1 MIETALVEL
10 IDRATAECFEQQRAD
25 LHNRLRQIRTRVLDP
40 TQLVLVVGESKQG
53 KSALV
58 NAMVNAPVCASGDDV
73 TTAVPTLVRYAD
85 EPTALLIE
93 HEPRQGP
100 AALDRM
106 PVPIEQVR
114 EHLDRALELGR
125 PVTRGEVGI
134 PRAVLQNGLALM
146 DTPGVGSVSSSLT
159 ATTLAV
165 VAEADALLMV
175 SDATQELTTN
185 ELSFLKQATALC
197 PNVALVLPK
206 IDRTPHW
213 RKVLE
218 VNRRHLENAG
228 ISAKLFPVSS
238 NIRMR
243 AMQAKNSTLN
253 AESGFPPLLEYL
265 QTELAGKHEQFTR
278 RLVAHNVSEALTQV
292 NDSLKA
298 ELAAQNPRTAAE
310 TLVELETAQRRAED
324 LRRVSNR
331 WQKALNDGISELY
344 ADIEFDFRERSW
356 AVMHEANEIFET
368 ADPLVVWDEFREW
381 LADRLTD
388 AIVETFQWLEERR
401 AQLAEAVAEEMR
413 AEHGANAPELD
424 RIRPPDPL
432 DEVPEV
438 KLPARS
444 EYKRSDQLLTGLR
457 GSYGG
462 VLMFGMMT
470 SLGLGLG
477 LFNVVSIS
485 AGVLIGVK
493 SLDEE
498 KDSRLR
504 RRQAEVKTSVQRHVE
519 QVIFHVN
526 REAKTTI
533 RTVHRGLHSH
543 YMQITE
549 DAQNEVSRSIQ
560 EIKRS
565 AERSAVDRD
574 QRAREIR
581 QKLED
586 ITSLRR
592 QVTMLTQKRITAA

>member
-10 IDRATAECFEQQRAD
+10 IDRATAECAEQQRAD

-58 NAMVNAPVCASGDDV
+58 NAIVNAPVCASGDDV
-73 TTAVPTLVRYAD
+73 TTVVPTLVRYAD

-106 PVPIEQVR
+106 PVPVERVR
-114 EHLDRALELGR
+114 EHLDRALALGR

-159 ATTLAV
+159 ATTLTV

-197 PNVALVLPK
+197 PNIALVLPK

-218 VNRRHLENAG
+218 TNRKHLENAG
-228 ISAKLFPVSS
+228 IAAKIFPVSAS
-238 NIRMR
+238 IRMR
-243 AMQAKNSTLN
+243 AMQAKNTALN
-253 AESGFPPLLEYL
+253 TESGFPPLLEFL
-265 QTELAGKHEQFTR
+265 QTELAGKHEQSTR

-292 NDSLKA
+292 NDALKA
-298 ELAAQNPRTAAE
+298 ELASQNPRTAAE

-331 WQKALNDGISELY
+331 WQKALNDGIAELY
-344 ADIEFDFRERSW
+344 ADIEFDFRERAW
-356 AVMHEANEIFET
+356 AILHEVNEIFEV
-368 ADPLVVWDEFREW
+368 ADPLKVWDEFREW
-381 LADRLTD
+381 LTDRLTD
-388 AIVETFQWLEERR
+388 AIVDTFEWLEARQE
-401 AQLAEAVAEEMR
+401 QLAEVVAAEMR
-413 AEHGANAPELD
+413 SEHSVHSPELD
-424 RIRPPDPL
+424 RIHPPSPME
-432 DEVPEV
+432 EVPEP
-438 KLPARS
+438 KLPSRS
-444 EYKRSDQLLTGLR
+444 EYKRFDQFLTGLR

-462 VLMFGMMT
+462 VLMFGMIT
-470 SLGLGLG
+470 SFALGG

-485 AGVLIGVK
+485 AGVLLGIK

-504 RRQAEVKTSVQRHVE
+504 RRQTEVKSAVQRHVE

-533 RTVHRGLHSH
+533 RTVHRGLHTH

-549 DAQNEVSRSIQ
+549 DAQSEISRAIQ

-581 QKLED
+581 QKMED
-586 ITSLRR
+586 LTSLRR
-592 QVTMLTQKRITAA
+592 RVAVLTQNRITAA